1 MAVERV
7 RKRGR
12 RFGFWREKERG
23 FEREG
28 RGDCFNKK
36 RERERARRVRR
47 KRTQRQGLTVR
58 AETIT

>member
-36 RERERARRVRR
+36 RERESKTSSQKKGTAA
-47 KRTQRQGLTVR
+47 GFNG
-58 AETIT
+58 